1 MTEEEEEEKR
11 KMDMLKRYYRSR
23 QATFLKTIAE
33 KNKKREQDLEEM
45 KKHEEKKKAKLKEDL
60 GFVQVQSRF
69 MEDVAKLSKEVSE
82 QKVIEE
88 LPKRKLADQHPRGRS
103 QAGLKSLTSTSSFKE
118 APQPAY
124 SKDDSAMDIQRIY

>member
-45 KKHEEKKKAKLKEDL
+45 KK
-60 GFVQVQSRF
+60 
-69 MEDVAKLSKEVSE
+69 
-82 QKVIEE
+82 
-88 LPKRKLADQHPRGRS
+88 
-103 QAGLKSLTSTSSFKE
+103 
-118 APQPAY
+118 
-124 SKDDSAMDIQRIY
+124 